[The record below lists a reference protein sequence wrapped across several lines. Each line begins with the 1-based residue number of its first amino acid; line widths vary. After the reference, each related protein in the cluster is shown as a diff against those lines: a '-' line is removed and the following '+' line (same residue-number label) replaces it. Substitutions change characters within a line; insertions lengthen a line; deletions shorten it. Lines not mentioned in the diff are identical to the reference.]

1 MGGIVSWL
9 TGSIGGL
16 LGGGLSAI
24 LSKLTDNIIV
34 LGLTVFALALGFFA
48 ITYLNRRRQM
58 LNQEKM
64 AALIKGLHYAGVPPE
79 VFAKQKRKPDSRDH
93 LMKGIRWLFGSAG
106 LSGALYSYESLHQA
120 ADSTGPLSGALIGLI
135 PGAMALAHFLCS
147 WLCKRT
153 EQSTAGSMT
162 SRPAYRSASRPVY
175 RTASRPVYR
184 TAGRRF

>member
-9 TGSIGGL
+9 TGGIGSL

-64 AALIKGLHYAGVPPE
+64 AALIKGLHYAGVRPE
-79 VFAKQKRKPDSRDH
+79 VFAKQKPKPDSRDH

-106 LSGALYSYESLHQA
+106 LSGALYGYESLHQVV
-120 ADSTGPLSGALIGLI
+120 DSTDPLSGALIGII

-162 SRPAYRSASRPVY
+162 SRPAYRA
-175 RTASRPVYR
+175 ASRPVYR